1 MKQASLVLN
10 VLLFILIGVLYYL
23 HFFPDKTKS
32 TEVPIKNIEN
42 GSNNFKIAYFEMDS
56 LESQYGYIKEIR
68 NELKNKQ
75 TDMNAELG
83 KLHKNYQARIAQLQE
98 KASTMSQAE
107 GEAAQRE
114 AYQMQQNVA
123 AKEQSLNQNFQ
134 EETYKKMQTVSKQI
148 EDFLKEYNKTK
159 GYSYIITHQPGFIYY
174 KNPSYNITQD
184 LINGLNAQ
192 YTPKEKNK

>member
-1 MKQASLVLN
+1 MKQVSLVLN
-10 VLLFILIGVLYYL
+10 VILFILIGILYYV
-23 HFFPDKTKS
+23 HFFPNKTKS
-32 TEVPIKNIEN
+32 TEVPIKHIEN

-75 TDMNAELG
+75 IDMNAELG
-83 KLHKNYQARIAQLQE
+83 KLRKNYQARMAQLQE

-114 AYQMQQNVA
+114 AYQMQQNLA
-123 AKEQSLNQNFQ
+123 EKEQNLNQIFQ
-134 EETYKKMQTVSKQI
+134 QDSYQKMQNINKQI

-174 KNPSYNITQD
+174 RNPSYNITQD

-192 YTPKEKNK
+192 YTPKEKK